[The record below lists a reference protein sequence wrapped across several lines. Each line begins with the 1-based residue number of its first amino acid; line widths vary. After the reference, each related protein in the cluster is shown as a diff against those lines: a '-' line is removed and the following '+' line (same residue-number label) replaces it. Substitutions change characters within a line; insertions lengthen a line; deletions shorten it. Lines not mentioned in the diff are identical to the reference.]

1 MTSAMACLA
10 ITAAIS
16 MAASTKGID
25 FLQTKICLDPSKV
38 HFYIAIDYHYQSLVF
53 TLRLNMARRSKKQ
66 SDAAAA
72 ELPLEERVE
81 AFYGNL
87 VKKHGLSTSDASFQ
101 TLVYFR
107 KAEPKFDT
115 NLISKFV
122 SKILDRSI

>member
-1 MTSAMACLA
+1 MTSAMACL
-10 ITAAIS
+10 AIS

-38 HFYIAIDYHYQSLVF
+38 HFYIAIDNHYHYQSLVF

-66 SDAAAA
+66 SDAVAA

>member
-1 MTSAMACLA
+1 MVRGL
-10 ITAAIS
+10 
-16 MAASTKGID
+16 
-25 FLQTKICLDPSKV
+25 
-38 HFYIAIDYHYQSLVF
+38 
-53 TLRLNMARRSKKQ
+53 KKQ
-66 SDAAAA
+66 SDAVAA

>member
-1 MTSAMACLA
+1 MTSAMVCL
-10 ITAAIS
+10 AIS

-38 HFYIAIDYHYQSLVF
+38 HFYIAIDNHYQSLVF

-66 SDAAAA
+66 SNAVAA

-81 AFYGNL
+81 VFYGNL